1 MGLLDKFFKQNK
13 DKSGKVEI
21 TVNNL
26 NEYHYFREELESV
39 GHILDD
45 FNVPT
50 TSEVFTNNGREE
62 HKLSIVGRIIKLAA
76 MVKKGEINT
85 KLDTKIREILH
96 HTADYNSEK
105 PKRDLSK
112 NEYRSLIGKKFKHYK
127 TGNIYM
133 LINYAKDS
141 ETLED
146 MVSYQR
152 ISGPDTTIWSRPFDM
167 FFEKVEVN
175 GELVDRFELV
185 KEN

>member
-1 MGLLDKFFKQNK
+1 MGFLDKIFNK
-13 DKSGKVEI
+13 NNDQSGKVEI
-21 TVNNL
+21 TINNL
-26 NEYHYFREELESV
+26 NEYHHFREEIESV
-39 GHILDD
+39 ENILND

-50 TSEVFTNNGREE
+50 TNEIFTNNGREE
-62 HKLSIVGRIIKLAA
+62 HKLSIVGRIIKLAT

-85 KLDTKIREILH
+85 KLDTKIREMLH
-96 HTADYNSEK
+96 HTADYHSET
-105 PKRDLSK
+105 PQRDLSK

-152 ISGPDTTIWSRPFDM
+152 VSGLDVTIWSRPFDM

-175 GELVDRFELV
+175 GELVNRFELV
-185 KEN
+185 KES